1 MARFQ
6 FVQCELQHSQRI
18 VQPGP
23 HDGLSCLQLGSDLRR
38 RPAQVIRQTNHGA
51 VRRGQTASRR
61 RGSAADP
68 AACSRRDMH
77 GSRESNRRGV
87 GWPLAVSQC
96 RYSGQGWRPKT
107 MRPYRS
113 HNQRSGLRQID
124 PRIVRARRIATI
136 FSACMLASSATSISA
151 VQELIH
157 QGRRASRI
165 VWMLM
170 YQMVH

>member
-68 AACSRRDMH
+68 AACSRRDMR
-77 GSRESNRRGV
+77 GSREGTGAAWV
-87 GWPLAVSQC
+87 GNWPCHNADTVDKAGGRKPCGPTDLTINGAAYARLIRESCGPDALSPFSPRACWPPLQHPSQPS
-96 RYSGQGWRPKT
+96 RNSFTKAAGRPG
-107 MRPYRS
+107 S
-113 HNQRSGLRQID
+113 FG
-124 PRIVRARRIATI
+124 
-136 FSACMLASSATSISA
+136 C
-151 VQELIH
+151 
-157 QGRRASRI
+157 
-165 VWMLM
+165 
-170 YQMVH
+170 